1 QNAAHRLDE
10 VLAEIPRVREDLG
23 FIPLV
28 TPTSQIVGTQAV
40 LNVLTGERY
49 KTIAKETAGILKG
62 EYGHTP
68 VPVNAALQARVLEGG
83 APVTCRPADLLKPE
97 LAELEADVRRQAQEK
112 GIQLAGN
119 AIDDVLTVALFP
131 QPGLK
136 FLENRHNPAAFEPVP
151 QAEAAQPVAKAEKP
165 AASGIYTV
173 EVEGKAFVVKVSD
186 GGDISQLTA
195 ASPAPVQAAAPAAA
209 PAGAGTPVTAP
220 LAGNI
225 WKVIAAEGQTVAEGD
240 VLLILEAMKMETE
253 IRAAQAGTVRG
264 IAVKSGDAV
273 SVGDTLMT
281 LA

>member
-1 QNAAHRLDE
+1 
-10 VLAEIPRVREDLG
+10 
-23 FIPLV
+23 
-28 TPTSQIVGTQAV
+28 
-40 LNVLTGERY
+40 
-49 KTIAKETAGILKG
+49 TIAKETAGILKG

-112 GIQLAGN
+112 GITLAGN

-131 QPGLK
+131 QIGLK
-136 FLENRHNPAAFEPVP
+136 FLENRHNPAAFEPLP
-151 QAEAAQPVAKAEKP
+151 QAEAAQLVAKAEKP

-186 GGDISQLTA
+186 GGDISQLTTAVPA
-195 ASPAPVQAAAPAAA
+195 ASSAPVQAAA

-225 WKVIAAEGQTVAEGD
+225 WKVIATEGQTVAEGD

>member
-1 QNAAHRLDE
+1 
-10 VLAEIPRVREDLG
+10 
-23 FIPLV
+23 
-28 TPTSQIVGTQAV
+28 
-40 LNVLTGERY
+40 
-49 KTIAKETAGILKG
+49 
-62 EYGHTP
+62 
-68 VPVNAALQARVLEGG
+68 NAALQARVLEG
-83 APVTCRPADLLKPE
+83 ADPVTCRPADLLKPE
-97 LAELEADVRRQAQEK
+97 LAQLEADVRRQAQEK
-112 GIQLAGN
+112 GITLAEN

-165 AASGIYTV
+165 AASGVYTV

-186 GGDISQLTA
+186 GGDVSQLTA
-195 ASPAPVQAAAPAAA
+195 AAPAPAAAA

-220 LAGNI
+220 LAGTI
-225 WKVIAAEGQTVAEGD
+225 WKVLASEGQTVAAGE

-264 IAVKSGDAV
+264 IAVKAGDAV
-273 SVGDTLMT
+273 AVGDTLMT

>member
-1 QNAAHRLDE
+1 MNSSVLLGE
-10 VLAEIPRVREDLG
+10 GFTLMFLGMGFVLAFLFLLIFAIRG
-23 FIPLV
+23 M
-28 TPTSQIVGTQAV
+28 SAAV
-40 LNVLTGERY
+40 NRFFPE
-49 KTIAKETAGILKG
+49 
-62 EYGHTP
+62 P
-68 VPVNAALQARVLEGG
+68 V
-83 APVTCRPADLLKPE
+83 
-97 LAELEADVRRQAQEK
+97 
-112 GIQLAGN
+112 
-119 AIDDVLTVALFP
+119 
-131 QPGLK
+131 
-136 FLENRHNPAAFEPVP
+136 PVP

-165 AASGIYTV
+165 AAFGIYTV

-195 ASPAPVQAAAPAAA
+195 AAPAASSAPATA

-225 WKVIAAEGQTVAEGD
+225 WKVIATEGQTVAEGD